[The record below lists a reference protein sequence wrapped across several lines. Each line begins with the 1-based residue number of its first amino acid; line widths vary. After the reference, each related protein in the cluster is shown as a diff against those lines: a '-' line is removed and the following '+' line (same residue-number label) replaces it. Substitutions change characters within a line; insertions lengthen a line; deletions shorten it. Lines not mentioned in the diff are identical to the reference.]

1 MKNKKL
7 PGKFGTLSVSR
18 LGKKKHTT
26 NKKKKK
32 KKKKKKLKIKNL
44 YTAPHSEYAP
54 ILVPI
59 PRGQNNTAT
68 SSSHF

>member
-18 LGKKKHTT
+18 LGKKTHTPQ
-26 NKKKKK
+26 KKKKK
-32 KKKKKKLKIKNL
+32 KKEEKKIKNL